1 MLRAEELDALITEL
15 QAGSEQALIK
25 LYELYKDVVFSLAY
39 SYVQNQQDAE
49 EVTQDT
55 FVEVFN
61 SAKTFKGDATIK
73 TWICRICINKALDVI
88 RYRKRKKRFA
98 LIFSLYRTT
107 DNSLQYDAPE
117 HHHPGIA
124 LEHKEQWQA
133 LTRAVEALPEK
144 QRVAFTLLK
153 LETMSQKE
161 AAQIMDIGENA
172 LESLYQRARLN
183 LQKLLA
189 DFYKQ
194 QRKPK
199 Q

>member
-1 MLRAEELDALITEL
+1 MLRAEELEALITEL
-15 QAGSEQALIK
+15 QAGNEKALQR
-25 LYELYKDVVFSLAY
+25 LYAVYKDVVFSLAY

-61 SAKTFKGDATIK
+61 AAKNFKGDATIK

-88 RYRKRKKRFA
+88 RFRKRKKRFA
-98 LIFSLYRTT
+98 MIFSLYRSSDHT
-107 DNSLQYDAPE
+107 LQYDAPE
-117 HHHPGIA
+117 HHHPGLA
-124 LEHKEQWQA
+124 LEQKEQWQA
-133 LTRAVEALPEK
+133 LLKAVEQLPEK
-144 QRVAFTLLK
+144 QRMAFTLLK

-161 AAQIMDIGENA
+161 AAQIMDIGEKA

-183 LQKLLA
+183 LQQLLA
-189 DFYKQ
+189 DFYEQ